1 MQNEGVFL
9 DYKTEFINLTEISEN
24 DSPILT
30 SVPYVFTSIID
41 LVQTLRTI
49 INDGYKIVL
58 CQEKNRCSNLISY
71 LEDGNIRYSF
81 YPNISS
87 VTIFYEEISGGFL
100 FKEKNIIRAAYTFEQ
115 AKNAWYRK
123 I

>member
-24 DSPILT
+24 DSPILI

-49 INDGYKIVL
+49 IMMAIKLYFVKKKIDVPTL
-58 CQEKNRCSNLISY
+58 
-71 LEDGNIRYSF
+71 
-81 YPNISS
+81 
-87 VTIFYEEISGGFL
+87 
-100 FKEKNIIRAAYTFEQ
+100 
-115 AKNAWYRK
+115 
-123 I
+123 